1 MQGTCFLMYVKN
13 SLGIEK
19 IMLIWYTSV
28 LAWLRLIFEIL
39 FFTGLYIDNFCKMT
53 ILRRVCMLILGLVVV
68 LIAFVVFLVLRVKYP
83 SRHDNEFDTHS
94 FFTFMS
100 WVLGLVAL
108 TFIINIWSLSIE
120 VATESTIDSKIAM
133 YQEEN
138 ANIERDIDKIVRE
151 YLEHEHNTFA
161 DLKTEESSITL
172 VTLFPELKADTLVQQ
187 QLEIYVANNASI
199 KQLREEKINMAK
211 TKWILYF
218 GR

>member
-1 MQGTCFLMYVKN
+1 
-13 SLGIEK
+13 
-19 IMLIWYTSV
+19 
-28 LAWLRLIFEIL
+28 
-39 FFTGLYIDNFCKMT
+39 
-53 ILRRVCMLILGLVVV
+53 MLILGLVVV
-68 LIAFVVFLVLRVKYP
+68 FVAFVVFLVLRVKYP
-83 SRHDNEFDTHS
+83 SENIK
-94 FFTFMS
+94 FTFMMIS
-100 WVLGLVAL
+100 IFLGVVACAL
-108 TFIINIWSLSIE
+108 IIEICGLSIE
-120 VATESTIDSKIAM
+120 VATENIIDSKIAM

-138 ANIERDIDKIVRE
+138 ANIEKDIDKIVKE

>member
-1 MQGTCFLMYVKN
+1 
-13 SLGIEK
+13 
-19 IMLIWYTSV
+19 
-28 LAWLRLIFEIL
+28 
-39 FFTGLYIDNFCKMT
+39 
-53 ILRRVCMLILGLVVV
+53 MLILGLVVV

>member
-1 MQGTCFLMYVKN
+1 
-13 SLGIEK
+13 
-19 IMLIWYTSV
+19 
-28 LAWLRLIFEIL
+28 
-39 FFTGLYIDNFCKMT
+39 
-53 ILRRVCMLILGLVVV
+53 MLILGLVVV
-68 LIAFVVFLVLRVKYP
+68 FVIIVVFLVLRVKYP
-83 SRHDNEFDTHS
+83 SENIK
-94 FFTFMS
+94 FTFMMIS
-100 WVLGLVAL
+100 IFLGVVACAL
-108 TFIINIWSLSIE
+108 IIEICGLSIE

-138 ANIERDIDKIVRE
+138 ANIERDIDKIVKE